1 MTNFYSQ
8 LRTHLTCGGVAESE
22 IETIISDI
30 RELREAGAKIGD
42 PGDLAKQILE
52 ANEPETSQWR
62 AFHTGGPADRRR
74 AYDTESQQ
82 LITPRVF
89 GIGVGIN
96 IGALAVKLGL
106 LRPDDLDDEVIA
118 AIPTSV
124 WTTLKV
130 IPAAMAGVTAV
141 AGASARARGKQI
153 PASISPTG
161 HIRSSMGPF
170 GPAVMAGASAVLALA
185 TIISTGQT
193 RDTVE
198 KASLTSALTTL
209 IAGMTVGAHARSDNH
224 ISPLV
229 PLASVAGG
237 LLAQTA
243 TFVGPIRSGLARV
256 ALPDAS
262 RPHRAKSS
270 LS

>member
-8 LRTHLTCGGVAESE
+8 LRAHLKHGGAAESE
-22 IETIISDI
+22 IETILSDI
-30 RELREAGAKIGD
+30 RELREAGAKMGE
-42 PGDLAKQILE
+42 PGDLAEQILE
-52 ANEPETSQWR
+52 ASKPETSQWR

-74 AYDTESQQ
+74 AYDMENPR

-89 GIGVGIN
+89 GIGAGIN

-118 AIPTSV
+118 AIPASV
-124 WTTLKV
+124 WTALKV
-130 IPAAMAGVTAV
+130 IPVAMTGVTAV

-161 HIRSSMGPF
+161 QIRSSMGPL
-170 GPAVMAGASAVLALA
+170 GPAVMAGASAALA
-185 TIISTGQT
+185 FATIASTGQT
-193 RDTVE
+193 RDSLAR
-198 KASLTSALTTL
+198 ASLASALATL

-243 TFVGPIRSGLARV
+243 TFVAPVRSGLARV
-256 ALPDAS
+256 ALPRAG
-262 RPHRAKSS
+262 RAHRAEPG